1 MIGLNKTGPIVVLT
15 SCLMPSALC
24 RIGAARLEIW
34 LRNRRVA
41 GADRLTEMAVQATDD
56 CSAEIAVG
64 TVMGKHK

>member
-1 MIGLNKTGPIVVLT
+1 
-15 SCLMPSALC
+15 MPSALC